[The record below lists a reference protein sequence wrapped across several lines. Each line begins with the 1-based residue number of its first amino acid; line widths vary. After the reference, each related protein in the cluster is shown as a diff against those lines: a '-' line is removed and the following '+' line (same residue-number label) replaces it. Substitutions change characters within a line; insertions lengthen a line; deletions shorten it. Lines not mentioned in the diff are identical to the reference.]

1 MTYLKVK
8 DKDYLLRDVNS
19 NGIVNNDEVGY
30 KNYVNNYIKQISSKN
45 KMEELEKQVDC
56 IKNDVK
62 EIKDLILKLLN
73 S

>member
-8 DKDYLLRDVNS
+8 DRDHLLRDVNS
-19 NGIVNNDEVGY
+19 NGIVNADETEY
-30 KNYVNNYIKQISSKN
+30 KNYVNNYVRQLNSKN
-45 KMEELEKQVDC
+45 RIEELEHQVDE
-56 IKNDVK
+56 IKTDVK

>member
-8 DKDYLLRDVNS
+8 DNDHLLRDINS
-19 NGIVNNDEVGY
+19 NGIINTDEAEY
-30 KNYVNNYIKQISSKN
+30 RNYVNSYIRKISSKN
-45 KMEELEKQVDC
+45 RIEELEQQVDE
-56 IKNDVK
+56 IKTDVK

>member
-8 DKDYLLRDVNS
+8 DNDHLLRDLNS
-19 NGIVNNDEVGY
+19 NGIINTDEAEY
-30 KNYVNNYIKQISSKN
+30 KNYVNSYIRKLSSKA
-45 KMEELEKQVDC
+45 KLEELQKEVDEM
-56 IKNDVK
+56 KSDVK